1 MDKKVINNIR
11 ALSLDMISS
20 AKSGHTGICLG
31 AAPIIYTLFS
41 NHLNFNIENGLWI
54 NRDRFILSAG
64 HGSAMLYSTLFLAG
78 YPIILEDIKNFRQ
91 IGSTMTGH
99 PELNPEIGIEMTT
112 GPLGEGFATSVG
124 FAIAEEYLRNLLGKN
139 LIDHYTYVLV
149 GDGDLME
156 GISYEAASLA
166 GSLELGRLIVLYDSN
181 NISLDG
187 ETSGVFDENVLK
199 RFEACGWHTE
209 YVSNAD
215 EIENID
221 KAINNA
227 KSIIDKP
234 SIIEIK
240 SIIGK
245 SAKYEGTNK
254 IHGQVLSETE
264 VLEYKNKLGINEIPF
279 HVSKD
284 STIYFRD
291 KIEKRITPIYNEWIK
306 AYNEVFSKND
316 SDKNILELLEK
327 NNFKIDLSKVKVHLE
342 KNQNEELRV
351 SNGKLMNLLNELMPL
366 FISGS
371 ADLFNSTKT
380 YLEKG
385 EVFNKNNR
393 RGKNIY
399 FGVRENLMSSVLNG
413 LALNGIKS
421 VGSTFLT
428 FSDYM
433 KPGLRLSAMMKL
445 PVTYIF
451 THDSINI
458 GEDGP
463 THEPVEQLG
472 MLRSIPNMVVF
483 RPCDINELV
492 GSWDYII
499 NNNNPVSL
507 VVSKTN
513 IPNVMGSSL
522 EKTEKGGYIVKKE
535 KGRLVANIIA
545 TGSEVNTAI
554 NISDELDKKAIFTRV
569 ISIPSLELFKIQNE
583 EYKKSVIADST
594 KTIVIEASNDKSWNE
609 FVYNNKY
616 LLNIKEFGLSGKS
629 EDVLKTFNFDY
640 DSLFIRVEILIK

>member
-124 FAIAEEYLRNLLGKN
+124 FAIAEEYLRTLLGKN